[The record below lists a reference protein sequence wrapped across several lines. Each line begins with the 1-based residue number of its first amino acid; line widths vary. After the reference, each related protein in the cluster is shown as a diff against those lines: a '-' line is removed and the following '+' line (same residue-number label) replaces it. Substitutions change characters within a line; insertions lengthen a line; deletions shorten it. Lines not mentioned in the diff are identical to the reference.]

1 MLSLSAAFC
10 AALGNQHTHSPP
22 ASLIATRTFVKP
34 CSLIDHSV
42 VPSTSSFQPNVAHMV
57 FVAISLSAMVSYY
70 TDPRC
75 PMHCADSDMPV
86 EHTLSRWWA
95 AERWPRGLLGGG
107 WYSFC
112 GLVVWCQMFFSI
124 GYRHLT
130 PIVIGHH
137 FVKPLNGCPGCAM
150 SVYREGDADPGQ
162 DVTVV

>member
-22 ASLIATRTFVKP
+22 ASLIATRTFVKS

-86 EHTLSRWWA
+86 ERTLSRWWA
-95 AERWPRGLLGGG
+95 AERWPRGLLALGG
-107 WYSFC
+107 WLVLFLWVG
-112 GLVVWCQMFFSI
+112 GLVSDVLL
-124 GYRHLT
+124 YRISSSDTDRHRT
-130 PIVIGHH
+130 PVPETAEP
-137 FVKPLNGCPGCAM
+137 V
-150 SVYREGDADPGQ
+150 
-162 DVTVV
+162 